1 MAIFSNFGAGDRGFA
16 AAAGFVSIAGVS
28 APLPQ
33 PEHPAAVGEPPEPR
47 LVRLSTALNDEI
59 PLAAAMGVTVD
70 SLGDT
75 GLRVSMP
82 LERNRNPHQTAFAGS
97 LNALCTI
104 AGWGMCELLLAER
117 GVRGATV
124 IRRSS
129 IKYHRPV
136 ESPRIGAL
144 CLPPRDADLAYF
156 DEMLREKG
164 QGKLDLVVEIAGAE
178 ADRPAVLF
186 AGSYVVHRLPTQ

>member
-1 MAIFSNFGAGDRGFA
+1 VAIFSNFGREDRGFA
-16 AAAGFVSIAGVS
+16 SAGGLVSIADVS
-28 APLPQ
+28 RPPFQ
-33 PEHPAAVGEPPEPR
+33 TDPPPADR
-47 LVRLSTALNDEI
+47 LARLAAALTREI
-59 PLAAAMGVTVD
+59 PLAAAMGVSID
-70 SLGDT
+70 AFGET

-97 LNALCTI
+97 LNALCTV

-117 GVRGATV
+117 GLLGATV

-136 ESPRIGAL
+136 EAARIAAL
-144 CLPPRDADLAYF
+144 CLPPREADLAYF

-186 AGSYVVHRLPTQ
+186 AGSYVVHRQTPR